1 MLMSFINKLIAF
13 NARCAKMFTAVLA
26 AGILASCINDSKPC
40 DIGYHDNVP
49 AYLTISLNAGNA
61 GTRIPGETKA
71 SLTEADMESGIESES
86 LIHSYRIWIFASRE
100 SGDGAQPIGY
110 AEGTG
115 LSDKGNRIVSVKLRT
130 GRMSGVDIYALV
142 NAENCPALM
151 TGDGSVM
158 TRGQLKSGT
167 TGGFGIGPD
176 MKPAAMTVP
185 STGLPMS
192 RVLTNVPLQN
202 YVSENIDLN
211 NPIEVPL
218 LRAVSKFQ
226 FYIAKT
232 EGDTDIDALSILNV
246 EFGKAGTG
254 SAGISG
260 NFIPKEAMAFTGP
273 VDYVNVNNLSYLYT
287 SSAFLPYEVQ
297 YYPQTVRYT
306 GSSNILF
313 NAADISPVK
322 DPTALRRGL
331 DETAREYAERLRNT
345 GLKSSVTSYF
355 LESGQALR
363 GVINYRFASGIPT
376 KVTFDIRPEEF
387 LRNHE
392 YIIYAYVLNGR
403 VEVETTLKYQV
414 IEWKS
419 KDDVNIDFN

>member
-1 MLMSFINKLIAF
+1 MSFINKLIAI
-13 NARCAKMFTAVLA
+13 NAWCTKMFTAVLA
-26 AGILASCINDSKPC
+26 AGILTSCINDSKPC
-40 DIGYHDNVP
+40 DSGYPDNMP

-61 GTRIPGETKA
+61 GTRIPGVTKA

-176 MKPAAMTVP
+176 MKPAAVTVP

-202 YVSENIDLN
+202 YVSENIDLK

-232 EGDTDIDALSILNV
+232 DGDTGIDALSILNV

-254 SAGISG
+254 SAGVSG

-273 VDYVNVNNLSYLYT
+273 VDYANVNNLDYLYT

-306 GSSNILF
+306 GSSNVLF

-322 DPTALRRGL
+322 DPTAFRRGL
-331 DETAREYAERLRNT
+331 DETAQAYAERLRNA
-345 GLKSSVTSYF
+345 GLKSVITSYF

-363 GVINYRFASGIPT
+363 GVINYRFSSGIPT

-414 IEWKS
+414 IDWKS

>member
-1 MLMSFINKLIAF
+1 MLMSFINKLIAI
-13 NARCAKMFTAVLA
+13 NARCTKMFTAVLA
-26 AGILASCINDSKPC
+26 AGILTSCINDSKPC
-40 DIGYHDNVP
+40 DSGYPDNMP
-49 AYLTISLNAGNA
+49 AYLTVSLNAGNA
-61 GTRIPGETKA
+61 GTRIPGVTKA
-71 SLTEADMESGIESES
+71 PLTEADMESGIESES

-115 LSDKGNRIVSVKLRT
+115 LADIGNRIVSVKLRT

-167 TGGFGIGPD
+167 TGGFGIGPN

-192 RVLTNVPLQN
+192 RVLTNVPLQY
-202 YVSENIDLN
+202 YVSENIDLT

-273 VDYVNVNNLSYLYT
+273 VDYANVNNLDYLYT

-322 DPTALRRGL
+322 DPTAFRRGL
-331 DETAREYAERLRNT
+331 DETAREYAERLRNA

-376 KVTFDIRPEEF
+376 KVTFNIGPEEF

-414 IEWKS
+414 TDWKS

>member
-1 MLMSFINKLIAF
+1 MLMSFINKLIAI

-26 AGILASCINDSKPC
+26 AGILTSCINDSKPC
-40 DIGYHDNVP
+40 DSGYPDNVP
-49 AYLTISLNAGNA
+49 AYLTVSLNS
-61 GTRIPGETKA
+61 GTRIPGWTKA
-71 SLTEADMESGIESES
+71 PLTEAGMESGIESES

-115 LSDKGNRIVSVKLRT
+115 LSDIGNRIVSVKLRT
-130 GRMSGVDIYALV
+130 GKLGGVDIYALV

-158 TRGQLKSGT
+158 TRGQVKSGT
-167 TGGFGIGPD
+167 AGGFGIGPD

-202 YVSENIDLN
+202 YVSENIDLK

-254 SAGISG
+254 STGVSG

-273 VDYVNVNNLSYLYT
+273 VDYVNVNNLGYLYT
-287 SSAFLPYEVQ
+287 SSAFLPHEVQ

-306 GSSNILF
+306 GSSDVLF

-322 DPTALRRGL
+322 DPTAFRRGL
-331 DETAREYAERLRNT
+331 DETAQEYAERLRNA
-345 GLKSSVTSYF
+345 GLTSVTSYF

-376 KVTFDIRPEEF
+376 KVTFDIGPEEF

-414 IEWKS
+414 IEWKG

>member
-1 MLMSFINKLIAF
+1 MSFINKLIAI
-13 NARCAKMFTAVLA
+13 NARCTKMFTAVLA
-26 AGILASCINDSKPC
+26 AGILTSCINDSKPC
-40 DIGYHDNVP
+40 DSGYPDNMP
-49 AYLTISLNAGNA
+49 AYLTVSLNAGNA

-86 LIHSYRIWIFASRE
+86 FIHSYRIWIFASRE

-142 NAENCPALM
+142 NAEDCPALM

-167 TGGFGIGPD
+167 TDGFGIGPD

-232 EGDTDIDALSILNV
+232 ADIDAPSILNV

-273 VDYVNVNNLSYLYT
+273 VDYANVNNLDYLYT

-322 DPTALRRGL
+322 DPTAFRRGL
-331 DETAREYAERLRNT
+331 DETAREYAERLRNA
-345 GLKSSVTSYF
+345 GLKSVITSYF

-363 GVINYRFASGIPT
+363 GVINYRFSSGIPS

-414 IEWKS
+414 TDWKS

>member
-1 MLMSFINKLIAF
+1 MSFINKLIAI

-26 AGILASCINDSKPC
+26 AGILTSCINDSKPC
-40 DIGYHDNVP
+40 DSGYPDNVP
-49 AYLTISLNAGNA
+49 AYLTVSLNS
-61 GTRIPGETKA
+61 GTRIPGWTKA
-71 SLTEADMESGIESES
+71 PLTEAGMESGIESES

-115 LSDKGNRIVSVKLRT
+115 LSDIGNRIVSVKLRT
-130 GRMSGVDIYALV
+130 GKLGGVDIYALV

-158 TRGQLKSGT
+158 TRGQVKSGT
-167 TGGFGIGPD
+167 AGGFGIGPD

-202 YVSENIDLN
+202 YVSENIDLK

-254 SAGISG
+254 STGVSG

-273 VDYVNVNNLSYLYT
+273 VDYVNVNNLGYLYT
-287 SSAFLPYEVQ
+287 SSAFLPHEVQ

-306 GSSNILF
+306 GSSDVLF

-322 DPTALRRGL
+322 DPTAFRRGL
-331 DETAREYAERLRNT
+331 DETAQEYAERLRNA
-345 GLKSSVTSYF
+345 GLTSVTSYF

-376 KVTFDIRPEEF
+376 KVTFDIGPEEF

-414 IEWKS
+414 IEWKG